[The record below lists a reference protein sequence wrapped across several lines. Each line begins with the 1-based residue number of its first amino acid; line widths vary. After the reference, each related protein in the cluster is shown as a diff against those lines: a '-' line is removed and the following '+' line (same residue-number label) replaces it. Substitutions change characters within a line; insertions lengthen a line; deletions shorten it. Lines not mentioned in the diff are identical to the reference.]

1 MTHAMAPAIYITTSL
16 GSSLIIILIFFNY
29 IGKFNAD
36 SFQRKL
42 LLLLLGAAFVAIVA
56 DFIKN
61 FLEGNSGRVIN
72 NLLYIGNSL
81 YLIAQSGT
89 FYLSALFID
98 YFTHRNTQRSKK
110 YIAVIA
116 VFLAIYAV
124 SVIASLP
131 YGYYFSISVDNKFEQ
146 GKWYPISLALS
157 YGSVLLILINMLF
170 SIKYFKHTQFY
181 SIMLFVTI
189 TVIGSLLDIMFKSGS
204 LVWSCFAATVL
215 YMYLFIIQSDLKID
229 GLTRIGNRAS
239 FSEFIDKLSR
249 QNSRMEYTIVMIDL
263 DRFKEINDTLG
274 HLEGDNALRDI
285 AMILKSCI
293 RNSDFAARYGGDEFI
308 LAIEAEYD
316 IQRVMNRIQDT
327 INQQNESRSRP
338 YQLYI
343 SYGYD
348 VYATKSGE
356 PISEFLARI
365 DTKMYQQKDER
376 KKRGIPS
383 TITSKLSGKKGGA
396 PVV

>member
-1 MTHAMAPAIYITTSL
+1 MNPETAIYITTSL
-16 GSSLIIILIFFNY
+16 GSSLIIVLIFINY

-36 SFQRKL
+36 NFQRKL
-42 LLLLLGAAFVAIVA
+42 LLLLLCTAFVAIVA
-56 DFIKN
+56 DFIGH
-61 FLEGNSGRVIN
+61 FLEGRSGRGIN
-72 NLLYIGNSL
+72 NILYIGNSL
-81 YLIAQSGT
+81 LLIAQSGT
-89 FYLSALFID
+89 FYLCALFID
-98 YFTHRNTQRSKK
+98 YFTHRNIQRSKK
-110 YIAVIA
+110 YITVIA
-116 VFLAIYAV
+116 VFLALYAV
-124 SVIASLP
+124 SVIISLP
-131 YGYYFSISVDNKFEQ
+131 FGYYFSISVDNRFDQ
-146 GKWYPISLALS
+146 GKWYPLSLVLT

-170 SIKYFKHTQFY
+170 SMHFFKHTQFY

-189 TVIGSLLDIMFKSGS
+189 TVIGSLLDVMFKSGS
-204 LVWSCFAATVL
+204 LVWPCFAATVL

-249 QNSRMEYTIVMIDL
+249 QNSKMEYTIVMIDL

-285 AMILKSCI
+285 AMILRSCI

-316 IQRVMNRIQDT
+316 IHRVMKRIQDT
-327 INQQNESRSRP
+327 INQQNESKSRP
-338 YQLYI
+338 YQLYM

-348 VYATKSGE
+348 VYTTKSSE

-365 DTKMYQQKDER
+365 DAMMYQQKEER

-383 TITSKLSGKKGGA
+383 TITSKLSGKDGEA
-396 PVV
+396 PIV